1 VLKQT
6 PVLGLIT
13 AILRAFPTLA
23 SLIGN
28 AIDLLREQE
37 ARQRRSAKDAAVD
50 ASIDKWLQKREAGK
64 QSASNESPRVSEGSD
79 GST

>member
-1 VLKQT
+1 VIS
-6 PVLGLIT
+6 LIT

-37 ARQRRSAKDAAVD
+37 ARQRRSTKDAAVD
-50 ASIDKWLQKREAGK
+50 ASIDEWLQKREARK
-64 QSASNESPRVSEGSD
+64 QSTSNEPSRVSEGSD
-79 GST
+79 GSS

>member
-1 VLKQT
+1 LV
-6 PVLGLIT
+6 
-13 AILRAFPTLA
+13 
-23 SLIGN
+23 GN

-37 ARQRRSAKDAAVD
+37 ARQRRSVKDAAVD

-64 QSASNESPRVSEGSD
+64 QSTSNEPPRVSEGSD